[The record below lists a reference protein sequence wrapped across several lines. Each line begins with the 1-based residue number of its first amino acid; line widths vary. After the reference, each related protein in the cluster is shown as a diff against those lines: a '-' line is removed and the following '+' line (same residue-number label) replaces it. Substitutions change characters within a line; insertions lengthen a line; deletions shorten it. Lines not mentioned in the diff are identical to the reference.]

1 MKIHKFLFI
10 AATISL
16 FGCSHKDVLISETI
30 APNVVAKIEINGTT
44 GTMVIPATI
53 GQAEINYNLKDVK
66 MASALEHAVGGL
78 STMKIVEL
86 NREITFIT
94 GVGNFVC
101 NDCHDIKIPMQWHF
115 DKSN

>member
-1 MKIHKFLFI
+1 MKILKILCVAGTIALVGCGHKE
-10 AATISL
+10 
-16 FGCSHKDVLISETI
+16 VLISETI
-30 APNVVAKIEINGTT
+30 APNVVARIEIDGDT

-66 MASALEHAVGGL
+66 MASSLEHAVGGL

-101 NDCHDIKIPMQWHF
+101 NDCHDTKIPMQWHF